1 MEHLPDDVLVAVMQY
16 LGVQDLFAC
25 RLTCKRLA
33 SLVLHRDVWRVK
45 DISDSEGCVCPV
57 LHLAPCLRR
66 LSVCF
71 PKTRCR
77 DAYTSTRCAVAE
89 LKISFRKKS
98 GAMHATAVICRQEA
112 LGRLKNI
119 GILLDKK
126 TADLAA
132 DADESI
138 LLRTLA
144 STSGLVGL
152 LVFGISLPTTAQA
165 MMGITVSTPS
175 LQRFVCDLCPNSE
188 HFVNFILAGHASTLE
203 SVALT
208 CSAGVAGLTSTA
220 PLLASLPNL
229 RVLQSWHLV
238 GMGAVAACEKLNELR
253 IFVSSRREDEPVE
266 GAADLLR
273 RAKHLKKVQL
283 SYFPPARSAEDIG
296 VDLVTVL
303 AAGRSRSHLESLCI
317 ENSQLRSNEH
327 HFPQREALLHALPSL
342 SALVHLKVLAVVDPD
357 ELLLAIRPDMVPA
370 LQHIGVRLPREKC
383 AHAWIHSHTARAVLK
398 VNPSIHVKLDAL
410 TPACSLQTCQACVL
424 GCHEVM
430 KSRNP
435 DKYKKYK
442 LTSFTVFSHDPMDKC
457 AQSHTVVNENTLWIH
472 IPVV

>member
-33 SLVLHRDVWRVK
+33 GLVLHRDVWRVK

-57 LHLAPCLRR
+57 LHLAPCLRK

-77 DAYTSTRCAVAE
+77 DAYTSTRCGVAE
-89 LKISFRKKS
+89 LLISFRKKS
-98 GAMHATAVICRQEA
+98 GAMHAAAVICRQEA
-112 LGRLKNI
+112 LGRLKVISVSLHQETANESV
-119 GILLDKK
+119 LLG
-126 TADLAA
+126 
-132 DADESI
+132 
-138 LLRTLA
+138 TLA
-144 STSGLVGL
+144 STSGLVAL
-152 LVFGISLPTTAQA
+152 IVSSISLPTTAQA
-165 MMGITVSTPS
+165 MMGITVSSPS
-175 LQRFVCDLCPNSE
+175 LQGFAFDLQRNSE

-229 RVLQSWHLV
+229 RVLQSWHLI

-253 IFVSSRREDEPVE
+253 IFVSSRREDEPAVE

-283 SYFPPARSAEDIG
+283 SYFPPARSAEDNG
-296 VDLVTVL
+296 VALVSVL

-317 ENSQLRSNEH
+317 ENSLLSSNEH

-342 SALVHLKVLAVVDPD
+342 SALVRLKVLAVVDPD
-357 ELLLAIRPDMVPA
+357 ELLLAIRPNMVPA
-370 LQHIGVRLPREKC
+370 LKDIGVRLPREKC
-383 AHAWIHSHTARAVLK
+383 AHAWIHGHTARAVLK
-398 VNPSIHVKLDAL
+398 VNPSIHVELDAL
-410 TPACSLQTCQACVL
+410 TPVCSLQTCQACVL

-435 DKYKKYK
+435 DKYK

-457 AQSHTVVNENTLWIH
+457 AQGHTVDYENTLWIH